1 MKHFVNVLLHENVK
15 SQ

>member
-1 MKHFVNVLLHENVK
+1 MKHFVNVLLCENVK